1 MHLQRFALTC
11 TMYVIMLI
19 LTQST
24 ADVSSL
30 TRILPV
36 PQTVIDPRQTSRAR
50 TGNAH
55 GNRSYM
61 LASAV
66 CSGRCR
72 KSVVHREPDRGE
84 PRTRAYF
91 ASEPRTLGALSY
103 CHQIHVRLRAN
114 DKIRWTHPTFRS
126 SNHIWRS
133 ALPGSCKRS
142 HRFGP

>member
-1 MHLQRFALTC
+1 
-11 TMYVIMLI
+11 MYVIVLI
-19 LTQST
+19 LVTLNT
-24 ADVSSL
+24 ADLESSL
-30 TRILPV
+30 TRGLPV
-36 PQTVIDPRQTSRAR
+36 PQTVIDPRQNGSAR

-61 LASAV
+61 LASAI

-91 ASEPRTLGALSY
+91 ASELGALGTLSY
-103 CHQIHVRLRAN
+103 CHQVHVRLRAD

-126 SNHIWRS
+126 SDHIWRS